1 MAQLTPLQYR
11 QILQIAADAC
21 GGSPAARARI
31 EQLMNELTEGEWDHR
46 RFFIRLANLL
56 GPLPDTIPV
65 FQVVGW
71 QEIPIDN
78 LRYKDA
84 IALICARL
92 MIRNIG
98 RIPDPNVLVPLM
110 SMFRPGLWNLV
121 NIDRIG
127 FQKVNGAEEELPE
140 PEVPLPEIKIPE
152 KQTDIITDDPILDG
166 TRMVDFHGER
176 ARHRYYKE
184 STYKSLKKPEKKP
197 YKENPF
203 DRKAIL
209 PGDVTRYIAKL
220 DSTMPVQEA
229 GRRKCKMI
237 TMRRKDYLRE
247 HHHLFKVLSRPTKK
261 KLLKELMAQQKEL
274 KERGLK
280 GGKTRRR
287 HK

>member
-21 GGSPAARARI
+21 GGSPAARARTL
-31 EQLMNELTEGEWDHR
+31 EFSSELTHGEWNHR
-46 RFFIRLANLL
+46 TFFTRLANLL

-71 QEIPIDN
+71 QRIPIGN

-127 FQKVNGAEEELPE
+127 VQKVNGAEEEPPE
-140 PEVPLPEIKIPE
+140 PEVPLPEINIPE
-152 KQTDIITDDPILDG
+152 EQTDAITFAPIPNG
-166 TRMVDFHGER
+166 TRMVDFHGEM
-176 ARHRYYKE
+176 ARHRYYTE
-184 STYKSLKKPEKKP
+184 ATYNSLPKPKK
-197 YKENPF
+197 NPF
-203 DRKAIL
+203 DRKDIL
-209 PGDVTRYIAKL
+209 PGDVTRYTAKL
-220 DSTMPVQEA
+220 DSTMKVQEA
-229 GRRKCKMI
+229 GRRKTRKSK
-237 TMRRKDYLRE
+237 RRAR
-247 HHHLFKVLSRPTKK
+247 
-261 KLLKELMAQQKEL
+261 
-274 KERGLK
+274 
-280 GGKTRRR
+280 KTRRR

>member
-21 GGSPAARARI
+21 GGSPAARARMLEFSI
-31 EQLMNELTEGEWDHR
+31 ELTEGEWDHR

-98 RIPDPNVLVPLM
+98 RIPDPNVLIPLM
-110 SMFRPGLWNLV
+110 AMFRPGLWNLV

-140 PEVPLPEIKIPE
+140 PEVPLQVINIPDGQE
-152 KQTDIITDDPILDG
+152 DAITLAPIPDG
-166 TRMVDFHGER
+166 TRMVDFHGEKE
-176 ARHRYYKE
+176 RHRYYTE
-184 STYKSLKKPEKKP
+184 ATYNSLKKPEKKP
-197 YKENPF
+197 YKENPYT
-203 DRKAIL
+203 RQPIL
-209 PGDVTRYIAKL
+209 PADLTRYTAKL
-220 DSTMPVQEA
+220 DSTMKVQEA
-229 GRRKCKMI
+229 GRRKTRKHK
-237 TMRRKDYLRE
+237 RRAR
-247 HHHLFKVLSRPTKK
+247 
-261 KLLKELMAQQKEL
+261 
-274 KERGLK
+274 
-280 GGKTRRR
+280 KTRRR